1 VETDLEE
8 LLADMAGL
16 GEAATLLVACGF
28 DGALSPD
35 GEDRAVQQ
43 SSEALNVLLA
53 LPGTTVAVVS
63 RRPADEVSELMF
75 LSGSKG
81 GLRMCAPGDLPDL
94 RREVGGLALVIDVDP
109 ESLEELGPD
118 DVGVLV
124 DDDEDPEDDG
134 LRRVADADE
143 VIEVLEELVTA
154 RRH

>member
-1 VETDLEE
+1 VESDLEE

-16 GEAATLLVACGF
+16 AEAPTLLVAVGF

-35 GEDRAVQQ
+35 GDDRAVQQ

-63 RRPADEVSELMF
+63 RRPAEEVAELMF
-75 LSGSKG
+75 LSGAKG
-81 GLRMCAPGDLPDL
+81 GLRMAGPAELVELG
-94 RREVGGLALVIDVDP
+94 REVGGVMLVIDVET
-109 ESLEELGPD
+109 ESLEALRPE

-124 DDDEDPEDDG
+124 DDSTDPADDG

-143 VIEVLEELVTA
+143 VVALLEELVSL

>member
-1 VETDLEE
+1 METDLEE

-16 GEAATLLVACGF
+16 GEAPTLLVACGF

-63 RRPADEVSELMF
+63 RRPVDEVSELMF

-81 GLRMCAPGDLPDL
+81 GLRMCGPGDVPALC
-94 RREVGGLALVIDVDP
+94 REVGGVALVIDVDP
-109 ESLEELGPD
+109 ESLDGLGPD
-118 DVGVLV
+118 DIGVLV
-124 DDDEDPEDDG
+124 DDDEDPADDG
-134 LRRVADADE
+134 RRRVADADE
-143 VIEVLEELVTA
+143 VIEVLEELVSA

>member
-8 LLADMAGL
+8 LLADMATL
-16 GEAATLLVACGF
+16 GEAPTLLVACGF

-35 GEDRAVQQ
+35 GDDRAVQQ

-63 RRPADEVSELMF
+63 RRPGEEVSELMF
-75 LSGSKG
+75 LSGAKG
-81 GLRMCAPGDLPDL
+81 GLRMCGPGDLAGL
-94 RREVGGLALVIDVDP
+94 RREIGGVALVIDLDP
-109 ESLEELGPD
+109 ASLAGLGPD

-124 DDDEDPEDDG
+124 DDAEDPDDDG
-134 LRRVADADE
+134 LRRIADADE
-143 VIEVLEELVTA
+143 VVEVLEELVSA